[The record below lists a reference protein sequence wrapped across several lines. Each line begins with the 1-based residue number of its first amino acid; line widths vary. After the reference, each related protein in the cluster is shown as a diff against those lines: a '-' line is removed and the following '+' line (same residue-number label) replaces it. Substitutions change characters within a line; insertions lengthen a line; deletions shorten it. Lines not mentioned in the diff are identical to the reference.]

1 MVIIKRCFKSA
12 TLQLMNKYYL
22 LAACETAIQQKNN
35 TKVCKC
41 FMLPDNKKDLDAE
54 IYEWLGPYLGGR
66 LWCLC
71 RKSTISTYRALV
83 NGRHCTKTVNFFRA
97 YFKINPTKDLNSN
110 QKLGVK
116 LKPNTHTHTDTDC
129 G

>member
-1 MVIIKRCFKSA
+1 MTRSLSI
-12 TLQLMNKYYL
+12 
-22 LAACETAIQQKNN
+22 
-35 TKVCKC
+35 
-41 FMLPDNKKDLDAE
+41 
-54 IYEWLGPYLGGR
+54 GGR
-66 LWCLC
+66 LWSFC

-116 LKPNTHTHTDTDC
+116 LKPRAHTHTHTHRLRIIRATDEETRYNER
-129 G
+129 